1 MEINN
6 NTFIDVAPII
16 KNNRDIVRNLI
27 LEYRKNESNK
37 FVLFDKEF
45 KFENDGVTYYKVS
58 IGAASNRLLYH
69 YYYYE
74 NGRKNKYYDWDIEE
88 KFNYQVENK
97 LLQHIYEKLI
107 NLI

>member
-74 NGRKNKYYDWDIEE
+74 NGRKINTMIGILKR
-88 KFNYQVENK
+88 
-97 LLQHIYEKLI
+97 
-107 NLI
+107 NLIIKLKINSCSISTRN